1 LGNVFF
7 LIKYLS
13 IFRYQYLPLI
23 FQVKEVINLEILNH
37 KISKFFVIPLVFC
50 FSAFAQNSNY
60 KFTLIPQP
68 KKVEI
73 LPGKFVFSENTLI
86 VDDNGKLLE
95 YFLEKSFMLSGIK
108 LNKDQDCSEQNKV
121 ILKIHNTIGENKESH
136 SLQINENEILITSST
151 TEGLF
156 RGLQTFFQLIP
167 PEVKE
172 SKNLKSFDL
181 QCCKIY
187 DEPEFLWRGLNL
199 DCARHF
205 MTKDFIKRYIDF
217 LAYYKFNVLHWHLTE
232 DQGWRVEIKKYPKL
246 TEVGAWRK
254 EADGTIYGGYYS
266 QEDIREIIAYAE
278 SRFITIVPEIE
289 VPGHSLASLASYP
302 ENSCTGGPFEVGNIW
317 GVMKD
322 VYCAG
327 NDSTFTF
334 LQNILDEVIALFPGK
349 YIHIGGD
356 EVPKDRWSDCSKCQQ
371 RIISEGLKDEEE
383 LQSYFIKKISSYLNS
398 KGKTVIG
405 WDEILQG
412 GLAQGAIVQSWQG
425 FEGAIE
431 SAKQNHYTICSPAG
445 FTYLNSSSED
455 LDLRIAY
462 SFDPVPKE
470 LSEDK
475 KKYVLGSEVNLWTEH
490 TPQETVDSKL
500 FPRILALAEIFWTYP
515 KNKNYD
521 EFYSRIQKSYKDLAA
536 LGINFGS
543 EGKAISFTT
552 NYNESDKSFIL
563 SLESGQNNIE
573 LRYTTDKSMP
583 DHKSKLYIQPLT
595 ISESKT
601 VTISAFLNNQ
611 QVGNTKTLSFD
622 FHKGLNAEI
631 TIKNMY
637 HERYR
642 ANGEKSLID
651 GIRGTD
657 NFKDGNWQGF
667 EGVDFEATIDIGT
680 EQVVNKVIPRFYLN
694 SNSWIFLP
702 EEVDIS
708 LSTDG
713 KYYSEIKT
721 ILNDIPQKNS
731 EIILKDF
738 TANFLNTKAR
748 FIKVVGKN
756 IKVCPDWHP
765 GAGGKAWLFIDEIV
779 VE

>member
-1 LGNVFF
+1 MFFKKIIKNIPNIVRFLKSNQLSFDFSKIILVKIMKLLIAMLVITNLSLGQQMDNA
-7 LIKYLS
+7 LS
-13 IFRYQYLPLI
+13 
-23 FQVKEVINLEILNH
+23 
-37 KISKFFVIPLVFC
+37 
-50 FSAFAQNSNY
+50 
-60 KFTLIPQP
+60 LIPQP
-68 KKVEI
+68 KQFE
-73 LPGKFVFSENTLI
+73 LLSGEFQLSENTLI
-86 VDDNGKLLE
+86 KNESGNLSEYFISTVKLLTGLE
-95 YFLEKSFMLSGIK
+95 INTKEKSVS
-108 LNKDQDCSEQNKV
+108 
-121 ILKIHNTIGENKESH
+121 ENKIILRVNNNLDLHKESY
-136 SLQINENEILITSST
+136 SLTVTEKEIVITGTSE
-151 TEGLF
+151 EGLF
-156 RGLQTFFQLIP
+156 RGIQTFFQLIP
-167 PEVKE
+167 PIAKE
-172 SKNLKSFDL
+172 KKNNRLIKI
-181 QCCKIY
+181 QCCKIK
-187 DEPEFLWRGLNL
+187 DQPEFVWRGLNL
-199 DCARHF
+199 DCGRHF
-205 MTKDFIKRYIDF
+205 MSKDFIKRYIDI

-254 EADGTIYGGYYS
+254 EADGTIYGGSYS

-278 SRFITIVPEIE
+278 SRFITVVPEIE
-289 VPGHSLASLASYP
+289 MPGHSLASLTSYP

-334 LQNILDEVIALFPGK
+334 LQNILDEVISLFPGK

-356 EVPKDRWSDCSKCQQ
+356 EVPKDRWSDCSRCQQ
-371 RIISEGLKDEEE
+371 RIITEGLRDEEE

-412 GLAQGAIVQSWQG
+412 GLAPGTIVQSWQG

-431 SAKQNHYTICSPAG
+431 SAKQDHYTICSPAG

-470 LSEDK
+470 LSGDE
-475 KKYVLGSEVNLWTEH
+475 KKYVLGSEANLWTEH
-490 TPQETVDSKL
+490 APQETVDSKL
-500 FPRILALAEIFWTYP
+500 FPRILALTEIFWTYP

-543 EGKAISFTT
+543 EGKAILFTT
-552 NYNESDKSFIL
+552 NYNESDKSFVL
-563 SLESGQNNIE
+563 NLESGQNNIE

-583 DHKSKLYIQPLT
+583 DHKSELNIKPLT

-601 VTISAFLNNQ
+601 VTISAFLNSQ
-611 QVGNTKTLSFD
+611 QVGNTKTLSFN
-622 FHKGLNAEI
+622 FHKALNAYI
-631 TIKNMY
+631 TVKNMY

-667 EGVDFEATIDIGT
+667 EGVDFEATIDLGT
-680 EQVVNKVIPRFYLN
+680 EQTINKVIPRFYLN

-708 LSTDG
+708 ISTDG
-713 KYYSEIKT
+713 KNYSESKT

-748 FIKVVGKN
+748 LIKVVGKN